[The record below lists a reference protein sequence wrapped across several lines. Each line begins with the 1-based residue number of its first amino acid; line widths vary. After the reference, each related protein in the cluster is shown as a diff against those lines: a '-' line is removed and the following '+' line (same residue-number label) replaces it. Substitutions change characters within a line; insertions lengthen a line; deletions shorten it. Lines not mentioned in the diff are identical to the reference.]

1 MTITARERNM
11 RRIFWIFTLICLL
24 LAVYLFMEMRQLEQ
38 QLALLTS
45 PSRPVEQNPRP
56 LRRQLGQ
63 TRIMA
68 WAALGGAVLLA
79 ASALAT
85 GVKKSPPKA

>member
-1 MTITARERNM
+1 MTVTARERNM
-11 RRIFWIFTLICLL
+11 RWIFWIFALICLL
-24 LAVYLFMEMRQLEQ
+24 LAVYLFIDVRQLEE

-45 PSRPVEQNPRP
+45 PNRPVEQNPRP

-85 GVKKSPPKA
+85 GWKTGPPKT

>member
-1 MTITARERNM
+1 M
-11 RRIFWIFTLICLL
+11 RWIFWIFALICLL
-24 LAVYLFMEMRQLEQ
+24 LAVYLFIDVRQLEE

-45 PSRPVEQNPRP
+45 PNRPVEQNPRP

-85 GVKKSPPKA
+85 GRKTGPPKT

>member
-11 RRIFWIFTLICLL
+11 RRIFWIFTLICLV
-24 LAVYLFMEMRQLEQ
+24 LAVYLFIEMRQLEE
-38 QLALLTS
+38 QLAVLTS
-45 PSRPVEQNPRP
+45 PSRPVDQNPRL

-79 ASALAT
+79 ASALAAGWKNGAPRT
-85 GVKKSPPKA
+85 

>member
-1 MTITARERNM
+1 M
-11 RRIFWIFTLICLL
+11 RRIFWIFTLICLV
-24 LAVYLFMEMRQLEQ
+24 LAVYLFTEMRQLEEH
-38 QLALLTS
+38 LAVLTS
-45 PSRPVEQNPRP
+45 PSRPVEQNPRR

-79 ASALAT
+79 ASALAA
-85 GVKKSPPKA
+85 GWKNGPPRT

>member
-24 LAVYLFMEMRQLEQ
+24 LAVYLFIEVRQLEE

-45 PSRPVEQNPRP
+45 PGRPVERNPRP
-56 LRRQLGQ
+56 LRRQLNQ
-63 TRIMA
+63 MRVMA
-68 WAALGGAVLLA
+68 WAALGAAVLLA
-79 ASALAT
+79 ASALAA
-85 GVKKSPPKA
+85 GGKKGSPEA